1 MAVNPE
7 YANQLLSDFQEK
19 VEGIVRTN
27 GLEHHMGTANL
38 SDIDSVKDM
47 YIETVMNTFTL
58 PHTTEGEL
66 QAEMNIALVEI
77 KRMARTK
84 GKEEAAQIAGIGST
98 VNKMTAADSGAWNTV
113 IGDAGHRIDKIV
125 RMYADQ
131 INNMP
136 KPLRARIDDDFAK
149 VLDAINDAYNAN
161 PSPGNAQIVQA
172 QVTASLDKIEKDL
185 AEASN
190 ALLKASIESIA
201 HQKMTQLQE
210 KKFAIEAVESGMT
223 RGQIDGY
230 RALIKEIEKLIHEL
244 GKSNYLVYDKVIR
257 NQKVANIDSKMAIL
271 ETLRINAAGVSSS
284 LSGYFGNSNSG
295 RRGMTAIGGV
305 GTTLGM
311 NTSQISAAA
320 KNFRTGVPPGFAGFA
335 GKMSREDI
343 INKHPPGTAT
353 AHIDA
358 MEHYMSKGMSFEEA
372 HNRANAE
379 GYTPQS
385 HDKNFGGGAYPFR

>member
-7 YANQLLSDFQEK
+7 YANQLLSDFQEQ

-47 YIETVMNTFTL
+47 YINTVMNTFTL

-66 QAEMNIALVEI
+66 QSEMNVALVEI
-77 KRMARTK
+77 KKMARSR
-84 GKEEAAQIAGIGST
+84 GKQEASQIAGIGST
-98 VNKMTAADSGAWNTV
+98 INKMTPADSNAWNT
-113 IGDAGHRIDKIV
+113 IIADAGHRIDKLV
-125 RMYADQ
+125 KLHADQ

-161 PSPGNAQIVQA
+161 PSTGNAQVVQA

-190 ALLKASIESIA
+190 ALLKASIEAVA

-210 KKFAIEAVESGMT
+210 KKFAIQAVEAGMT
-223 RGQIDGY
+223 KGQIDSY
-230 RALIKEIEKLIHEL
+230 RALVKEIETLIHEL
-244 GKSNYLVYDKVIR
+244 GRSNFLVYDKVIR
-257 NQKVANIDSKMAIL
+257 GQKVANIDNKMAIL
-271 ETLRINAAGVSSS
+271 ETLRINAAGVSSA

-295 RRGMTAIGGV
+295 RRGMSAIGGV

-311 NTSQISAAA
+311 NTSQISAAP
-320 KNFRTGVPPGFAGFA
+320 KNFRNGVPPGFAGYS
-335 GKMSREDI
+335 GTMTREDI
-343 INKHPPGTAT
+343 AKQHPPGTAK

-358 MEHYMSKGMSFEEA
+358 MEHYMSEGMSFNDA

-379 GYTPQS
+379 GYTPQN
-385 HDKNFGGGAYPFR
+385 HNANFGGGAYPFR

>member
-1 MAVNPE
+1 M
-7 YANQLLSDFQEK
+7 
-19 VEGIVRTN
+19 
-27 GLEHHMGTANL
+27 
-38 SDIDSVKDM
+38 
-47 YIETVMNTFTL
+47 
-58 PHTTEGEL
+58 
-66 QAEMNIALVEI
+66 
-77 KRMARTK
+77 
-84 GKEEAAQIAGIGST
+84 
-98 VNKMTAADSGAWNTV
+98 NKMTPADSNVWNT
-113 IGDAGHRIDKIV
+113 IIADAGHRIDKLV
-125 RMYADQ
+125 RLHADQ
-131 INNMP
+131 INTMP

-149 VLDAINDAYNAN
+149 VPDAINDAYNAN
-161 PSPGNAQIVQA
+161 PSAGNAQVVQA

-190 ALLKASIESIA
+190 ALLKASIESVA

-210 KKFAIEAVESGMT
+210 KKFAIQAVESGMT

-230 RALIKEIEKLIHEL
+230 RALVKEIEGLIHEL

-257 NQKVANIDSKMAIL
+257 GQKVSNIDSKMAIL

-311 NTSQISAAA
+311 NTSQISAAP
-320 KNFRTGVPPGFAGFA
+320 KNFRNGVPPGFAGYA
-335 GKMSREDI
+335 GAMTREDI
-343 INKHPPGTAT
+343 AKQHPPGTAKG
-353 AHIDA
+353 HIDA
-358 MEHYMSKGMSFEEA
+358 MEHYMSQGMSFNDA

-385 HDKNFGGGAYPFR
+385 HDKNFGGGGAYPFR